1 MLCIET
7 AVAGHPGLQ
16 SPIAFA
22 APGHDS
28 VRRLPLRIR
37 GAIET
42 SFPLPMT
49 QPSPKSEALLVR
61 IARGDADAVG
71 ACLERYGAMVWSV
84 VSKGW
89 KDFSTI
95 EDLVQ
100 EIFIDVWKSAGR
112 FDPERASEAT
122 FIATIA
128 RRRVIDRRRR
138 VGRSP
143 ELELIEEHEVG
154 QEDSELALVDLGDE
168 AQLAHEALG
177 ELKPD
182 QRRVILMSV
191 VDGLTHSE
199 IATAT
204 GIPLGTVKS
213 HIRRGLDQAAQKLR
227 SARGGDA

>member
-1 MLCIET
+1 MLCLE
-7 AVAGHPGLQ
+7 AALAGISGLQ

-22 APGHDS
+22 TTGADS
-28 VRRLPLRIR
+28 VRRSPLRIR
-37 GAIET
+37 RAIE
-42 SFPLPMT
+42 SFPPLPMT
-49 QPSPKSEALLVR
+49 QPSPKSEALLTR

-84 VSKGW
+84 VSKAW

-138 VGRSP
+138 VGRAP
-143 ELELIEEHEVG
+143 EQELIEEHEVS
-154 QEDSELALVDLGDE
+154 QEDGALALVDLGDE
-168 AQLAHEALG
+168 AQLAREALD

-199 IATAT
+199 IATET

-227 SARGGDA
+227 SARGGEA

>member
-1 MLCIET
+1 
-7 AVAGHPGLQ
+7 
-16 SPIAFA
+16 
-22 APGHDS
+22 
-28 VRRLPLRIR
+28 
-37 GAIET
+37 
-42 SFPLPMT
+42 MT
-49 QPSPKSEALLVR
+49 EPSPKRDALLVR
-61 IARGDADAVG
+61 IARGDADAVS

-84 VSKGW
+84 VRKAW

-112 FDPERASEAT
+112 FDPEKASEAT

-138 VGRSP
+138 MGRAP
-143 ELELIEEHEVG
+143 EHELIEQNEVG
-154 QEDSELALVDLGDE
+154 QEDAELSRVDLGDE
-168 AQLAHEALG
+168 AQLAREALAD
-177 ELKPD
+177 LKPD

-191 VDGLTHSE
+191 VDGLTHHE

-227 SARGGDA
+227 SARGRIQ